1 MDVCCMVVQTSDGLT
16 IRKAFDAFA
25 AMEAE
30 ARSHPEERVLY
41 WWCETNEIPYVWR
54 KNND

>member
-30 ARSHPEERVLY
+30 ARSHPEDRVLY
-41 WWCETNEIPYVWR
+41 WWCETYEIPYIWR
-54 KNND
+54 ENNA